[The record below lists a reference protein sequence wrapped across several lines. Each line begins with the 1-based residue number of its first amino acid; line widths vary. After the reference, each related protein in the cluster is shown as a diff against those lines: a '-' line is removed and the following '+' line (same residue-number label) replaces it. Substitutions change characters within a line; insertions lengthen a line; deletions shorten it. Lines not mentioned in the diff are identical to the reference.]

1 MSMDQQDSF
10 VEVEGGECL
19 QESCK
24 ENIIRGY
31 VRGEHD
37 TYYETIVG
45 AWYGLRSNSYLELAL
60 DW

>member
-45 AWYGLRSNSYLELAL
+45 A
-60 DW
+60 